1 MLWKL
6 PPRIKVYEALGA
18 IADGRVE
25 LVDEH
30 NAHVHSSARQKTY
43 DVSWNLETN
52 EITSND
58 NGSYWQKYLSY
69 PGLAVLMLLGKLPYE
84 EKYAQAF
91 KGISWGNLNEEMR
104 RDYVKVEEYV
114 LSLATK
120 QGVNRDELYNLVT
133 GVLEALAK
141 LQLSRPAV
149 LKLPPKNNY

>member
-25 LVDEH
+25 LVTEH

-84 EKYAQAF
+84 EKYTQAL
-91 KGISWGNLNEEMR
+91 KNISWGNLNEEMR
-104 RDYVKVEEYV
+104 RDYTKSEEYV
-114 LSLATK
+114 LSLAIQ
-120 QGVNRDELYNLVT
+120 QGVNRDELYDYVT
-133 GVLEALAK
+133 GVLEGLEK
-141 LQLSRPAV
+141 LSLNRPIA
-149 LKLPPKNNY
+149 LKLPPKSNY